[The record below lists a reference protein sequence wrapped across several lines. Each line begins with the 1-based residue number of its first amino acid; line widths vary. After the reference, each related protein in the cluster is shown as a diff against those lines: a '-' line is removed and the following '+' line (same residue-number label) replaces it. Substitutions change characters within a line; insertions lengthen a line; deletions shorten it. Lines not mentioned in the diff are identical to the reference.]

1 MLSVVDDDTSNN
13 NSNSD
18 SNNNENA
25 SNQFGIMQSMIRELL
40 LDIRRIYSNRIE
52 CLSMKVVGCCVYFV
66 VCCVLSCSLFSLR
79 ELSLMSFHDF
89 TTKRLKLLHFNLA
102 LRFMTDEQE
111 NYC

>member
-13 NSNSD
+13 NSNSN

-102 LRFMTDEQE
+102 LRFMTDERE